1 MKKKLFVSLMALILV
16 FSWASAASLTA
27 FADDTVEVL
36 LPEEVDVVGN
46 VPTEKNVYKLVIEA
60 EESGNPMPEGSVDG
74 VFVLV
79 LNGPSDS
86 FFPEI
91 IFDHVGI
98 YNYTVYQLKGNDS
111 ECIYDDTVYDLKIT
125 VVNSDSGD
133 GLEANVAVTNED
145 TSAKVAEVEFVNKY
159 VYPPTDTPRTGDSA
173 MLSSYGALSLLS
185 LLGIAAVLSLPAR
198 KKQL

>member
-46 VPTEKNVYKLVIEA
+46 VPTEKDVYKLVIEA

-98 YNYTVYQLKGNDS
+98 YNYTVYQLKGNNS

-159 VYPPTDTPRTGDSA
+159 VYPHTDTPRTGDSA
-173 MLSSYGALSLLS
+173 MLSFYGALGLLN
-185 LLGIAAVLSLPAR
+185 LLGIAAVLSISAR

>member
-1 MKKKLFVSLMALILV
+1 MKNKLFVSLMALILV

-46 VPTEKNVYKLVIEA
+46 VPTEKGVYKLVIEA

-98 YNYTVYQLKGNDS
+98 YNYTVYQLKGDDS

-159 VYPPTDTPRTGDSA
+159 VYPSTDTPRTGDSA

-185 LLGIAAVLSLPAR
+185 LLGIAAVLSISAR